1 MIFWKWWTA
10 IVLLAV
16 SVFAGQW
23 YFEIVNFV
31 LDNDSTYL
39 SLGIFGLFVATS
51 TVVGYWCYQVQN
63 GNTIKE
69 ATINP
74 VWFISDL
81 LMSLGMVG
89 TLLGF
94 LMVLTSSFQNIDV
107 SDLDAMQTVIGQLA
121 AGMGIALL
129 TSLVG
134 LVSSLSLKIQ
144 LVMLVSA
151 IELGKGNE
159 TL

>member
-1 MIFWKWWTA
+1 MIFWKWWTV
-10 IVLLAV
+10 IVLLTT
-16 SVFAGQW
+16 SVVAGQW
-23 YFEIVNFV
+23 YFRIVNFV
-31 LDNDSTYL
+31 IDNDSTYL

-51 TVVGYWCYQVQN
+51 TVVGHWCYRVQT
-63 GNTIKE
+63 GNTVDK

-107 SDLDAMQTVIGQLA
+107 SNLDAMQTVIGQLA

-134 LVSSLSLKIQ
+134 LVTSLSLKIQ
-144 LVMLVSA
+144 LVMLDSA

-159 TL
+159 TI